1 MHARIPRTRFA
12 HSAMNELGAFQSFW
26 ILAGNTLLH
35 ELGLPLPVM
44 PTAFVLAA
52 RGISGAGDLLLLI
65 AAIVAGMLIGNSV
78 WFAAGR
84 RYGAGVLKFLC
95 RFSLTADTC
104 VSRTERVFGRW
115 GWSSLVVGRF
125 VPGVSLVAPPL
136 AGALGM
142 TWVKFLALA
151 TAGAALYGLVVLGTG
166 ILLRNQIDWVLREL
180 QSLGWQTFAA
190 VIVTLAMYIAWRWWH
205 RRVARAPDVS
215 RISVHELQALI
226 AAGERPLVVD
236 VRGRTTQQIDLRR
249 IPDAI
254 AISLDAIEASRDDLP
269 RDRKIVVY
277 CGCPNEASAAAA
289 ARLLLDRGYP
299 WVRPLFGG
307 LEAWSTAPNT
317 RDTVASPPS
326 DAESG
331 S

>member
-1 MHARIPRTRFA
+1 MSDLTA
-12 HSAMNELGAFQSFW
+12 LQSFW
-26 ILAGNTLLH
+26 ILAVNTLLH

-44 PTAFVLAA
+44 PTAFVIGA
-52 RGISGAGDLLLLI
+52 RGVHGAGDLLLLI
-65 AAIVAGMLIGNSV
+65 AAVAGGMLIGNSV

-104 VSRTERVFGRW
+104 VSRTERVFGRR

-125 VPGVSLVAPPL
+125 LPGVSLVSPPL

-142 TWVKFLALA
+142 TWGKFVALT
-151 TAGAALYGLVVLGTG
+151 TAGAALYGLVVLGAG
-166 ILLRNQIDWVLREL
+166 ILLRNQIDWALREL
-180 QSLGWQTFAA
+180 RSLGWQTIAA
-190 VIVTLAMYIAWRWWH
+190 VIVTLALYIAWRWWR

-215 RISVHELQALI
+215 RISMDELQALI
-226 AAGERPLVVD
+226 AVGERPLFVD
-236 VRGRTTQQIDLRR
+236 VRGQPTQQIDPRR

-254 AISLDAIEASRDDLP
+254 AISLDAIKARRDELP

-277 CGCPNEASAAAA
+277 CGCPNEASAARA

-299 WVRPLFGG
+299 WVRPLIGG
-307 LEAWSTAPNT
+307 LEAWSTAADT
-317 RDTVASPPS
+317 RGTATSSSNDAGVQPSRPASV
-326 DAESG
+326 
-331 S
+331 